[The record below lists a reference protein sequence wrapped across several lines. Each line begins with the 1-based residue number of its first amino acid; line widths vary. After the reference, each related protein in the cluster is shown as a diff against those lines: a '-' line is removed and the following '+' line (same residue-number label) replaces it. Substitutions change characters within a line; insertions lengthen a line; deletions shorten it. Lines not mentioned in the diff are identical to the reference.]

1 MAEPSSND
9 ETDFSKYAPRRL
21 RDEPQL
27 YSAKPPFVPSAPM
40 APTSTRTPQDR
51 RAMSEVPGGPE
62 PVPQPPLRL
71 DETSTL
77 IGRIAMV
84 ATFAAVFA
92 LVAIFAKPIWQG
104 AQAMLDSVL
113 QTSDSAKSNRLAT
126 NQASTD
132 RPTATTGAATAT
144 KVAAA
149 GGEMTASTPA
159 TAACAGAT
167 INSAACEPA
176 ASRERASATASDA
189 RTGFA
194 AACART

>member
-40 APTSTRTPQDR
+40 APTSTRMPQDR

-104 AQAMLDSVL
+104 AQAMLDSVF
-113 QTSDSAKSNRLAT
+113 QTSESAKSNRLAT
-126 NQASTD
+126 NQATAD
-132 RPTATTGAATAT
+132 RPVATTGAATAT
-144 KVAAA
+144 KVAA
-149 GGEMTASTPA
+149 GGEM
-159 TAACAGAT
+159 
-167 INSAACEPA
+167 A
-176 ASRERASATASDA
+176 ASMPPSATCSRLRA
-189 RTGFA
+189 RSHP
-194 AACART
+194 

>member
-1 MAEPSSND
+1 
-9 ETDFSKYAPRRL
+9 
-21 RDEPQL
+21 
-27 YSAKPPFVPSAPM
+27 
-40 APTSTRTPQDR
+40 
-51 RAMSEVPGGPE
+51 MSEVPGGPE

-144 KVAAA
+144 KVATA
-149 GGEMTASTPA
+149 GGEMTASTPPQP
-159 TAACAGAT
+159 
-167 INSAACEPA
+167 PA
-176 ASRERASATASDA
+176 PAQPSIQP
-189 RTGFA
+189 
-194 AACART
+194 